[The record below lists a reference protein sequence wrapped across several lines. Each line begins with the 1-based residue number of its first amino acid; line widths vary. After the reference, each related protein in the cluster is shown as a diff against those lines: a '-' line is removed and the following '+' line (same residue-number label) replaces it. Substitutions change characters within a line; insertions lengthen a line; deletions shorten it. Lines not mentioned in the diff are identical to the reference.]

1 MIQYQL
7 AIDLEPPRLGV
18 IESDCF
24 WLQNVRSDCFLMVQ
38 RECFSA
44 FKKIVFK
51 DIRNISEVW
60 GSTSFPPSCTDNRSV
75 RYSMATHPT
84 RFNPYDSTLVLET
97 TFWTIA
103 RDSGSTWTKLSVRS
117 RCGHPPSCSRTRN
130 ATVVTLFPTSTRAR
144 IARRTNMVSRDSP
157 N

>member
-18 IESDCF
+18 IESECF
-24 WLQNVRSDCFLMVQ
+24 WLQNVRSDCFLMGAKK
-38 RECFSA
+38 RFSA
-44 FKKIVFK
+44 IKKLFSKIYVTFLKYK
-51 DIRNISEVW
+51 DPHL
-60 GSTSFPPSCTDNRSV
+60 FPWSCTDNRSV

-103 RDSGSTWTKLSVRS
+103 RDSGSTWTKLSVRA
-117 RCGHPPSCSRTRN
+117 RRGHPPSCSQTRN
-130 ATVVTLFPTSTRAR
+130 ATVTLFPTSTRAR
-144 IARRTNMVSRDSP
+144 IARRTNMVSMDSP